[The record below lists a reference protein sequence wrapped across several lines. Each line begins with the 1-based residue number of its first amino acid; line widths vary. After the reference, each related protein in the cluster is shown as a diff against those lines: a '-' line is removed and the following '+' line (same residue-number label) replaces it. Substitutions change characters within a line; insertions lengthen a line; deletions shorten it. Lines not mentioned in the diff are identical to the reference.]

1 MRKPV
6 HIIGASTIGPQPGFD
21 ADALE
26 RVLPHDASPVRIVEP
41 DLKRYIDPVRGRRM
55 AKVARVG
62 LGCGLNALERAGVE
76 RPEAI
81 IVGTGLGCVESTDRV
96 FASVLLRDEEMPSPS
111 AFIQSTH
118 NNVAG
123 QLALAVKCTGYNFT
137 YLHRGL
143 SFTSALL
150 DAWLQVGAEG
160 VRNVLVGGLEVI
172 TDEYVTTQ
180 RHSGIWKQGPVR
192 NLDVLGSTGTGALCG
207 EGAAFFVLDSTARSA
222 DAVRITD
229 VDISYRG
236 GAEGITERVRAFLG
250 RNGLAPGDIDL
261 VMLGPNGD
269 AVQDRAYDP
278 VRALFPQATAAAYK
292 PLCGE
297 FYSANA
303 FGLWLCWSA
312 MVSGGVPA
320 ETVLQGRAHGG
331 FRRVLLYDHF
341 QLKDHSLVLL
351 ER

>member
-1 MRKPV
+1 M
-6 HIIGASTIGPQPGFD
+6 IGPQPGFD
-21 ADALE
+21 RDDLAGVMAYDATPL
-26 RVLPHDASPVRIVEP
+26 LITEP
-41 DLKRYIDPVRGRRM
+41 DLTRYIDPVRGRRM
-55 AKVARVG
+55 ARVARTG

-123 QLALAVKCTGYNFT
+123 QLALAVKCVGYNFT

-150 DAWLQVGAEG
+150 DAWLQVGREG
-160 VRNVLVGGLEVI
+160 ARNVLAGGLEVI
-172 TDEYVTTQ
+172 TDEYFLTQ
-180 RHSGIWKQGPVR
+180 RHTGIWKLGPVH
-192 NLDVLGSTGTGALCG
+192 NLSVLASTSPGALCG
-207 EGAAFFVLDSTARSA
+207 EGAAFFVLDSAPRSA
-222 DAVRITD
+222 DSVRIVD
-229 VDISYRG
+229 VDIAWRG
-236 GAEGITERVRAFLG
+236 TADGIVPHVRAFIH
-250 RNGLAPGDIDL
+250 RNGLVPGDIDL
-261 VMLGPNGD
+261 VVLGPNGD

-278 VRALFPQATAAAYK
+278 VRALFPQATVSAFK

-297 FYSANA
+297 YYAANA
-303 FGLWLCWSA
+303 FGLWLCRSA
-312 MVSGGVPA
+312 MVTGGLPPEVVMQGPA
-320 ETVLQGRAHGG
+320 RGD
-331 FRRVLLYDHF
+331 FRRVLLYDHY